1 MDQVYLK
8 IYGDVH
14 GVGFRYQTKR
24 FAESLSLTGLVR
36 NAPNRIVEVLAQ
48 GEKQNLEKLISWV
61 RHSAPG
67 SVTKAEL
74 QWLPTKERYTN
85 FQIL

>member
-8 IYGDVH
+8 IHGDVH

-24 FAESLSLTGLVR
+24 FAQSLSLTGLVR
-36 NAPNRIVEVLAQ
+36 NAPNGIVEILAQ
-48 GEKQNLEKLISWV
+48 GEKPDLEKLISWT
-61 RHSAPG
+61 RHSSPG
-67 SVTKAEL
+67 AVTKAEL
-74 QWLPTKERYTN
+74 RWLPTKERYTN